1 MHAAWNTLV
10 AGARD
15 VHAVTAV
22 ALVAGVVVL
31 APFVAVL
38 GWDLP
43 GAALPFVLASA
54 ALELAY
60 FGLLATAYAGA
71 GLTAV
76 YPVARGCAPVLAL
89 IGSVV
94 LLSAPVGALQA
105 AGVVVVGAGVV
116 LVRGG
121 LGRGGGAGR
130 VAGSTLW
137 LALGVATCIAGYT
150 LVDDRGVRHADP
162 IPYFFVVLV
171 LTCLG
176 FVGAMAVRGRLG
188 TVRGAAGWRP
198 VAAGVGMVAAY
209 LLTLAALERAEAAPV
224 AALRETSVVMA
235 TAAAA
240 LWGREHV
247 GGARLA
253 GAAAVVA
260 GAAAIALG

>member
-1 MHAAWNTLV
+1 
-10 AGARD
+10 

-22 ALVAGVVVL
+22 ALVAGVVAL

-38 GWDLP
+38 GWELP

-89 IGSVV
+89 LGSVV

-105 AGVVVVGAGVV
+105 AGVVAVGAGVV
-116 LVRGG
+116 LVRRGA
-121 LGRGGGAGR
+121 GRGAGR

-150 LVDDRGVRHADP
+150 LIDDRGVRHADP
-162 IPYFFVVLV
+162 VPYFFVVLV

-176 FVGAMAVRGRLG
+176 FVAAMAARGRLG
-188 TVRGAAGWRP
+188 TVRRAAGWRP

-209 LLTLAALERAEAAPV
+209 LLTLAALQRAEAAPV

-247 GGARLA
+247 SGARLA